1 MSVGI
6 VGYGAYVPPYR
17 IKAETIAKVWGEDAR
32 RIVEGLGIRE
42 KSVPGKDEDTAT
54 ISVEAARNAL
64 ARALINPKE
73 IGAIYVGS
81 ESHPYAVKPTAG
93 IVGEAIG
100 AGNNYTAADTEFA
113 CKAGTAAIQMCMGL
127 VQSGMIK
134 YGLAIGADTSQA
146 APGDALEY
154 SAAAGGA
161 AFLVGR
167 EEKELLA
174 EITDPCS
181 FTSDTPDFWR
191 RGLAPH
197 PRHAGR
203 FTGEPA
209 YFKHVFG
216 ATKALLA
223 KTNTQPKD
231 YDYVV
236 FHTPNAKFPTA
247 AAAKLGFT
255 PQQYRDGLLVTTI
268 GNTYSGCSPLGVS
281 RVLDKA
287 RPGQTLL
294 VVSYGSGSG
303 SDAFRIVVKDL
314 IEERRGLA
322 RRTEDYIARK
332 TYLEYA
338 QYAKHMEEIH

>member
-6 VGYGAYVPPYR
+6 VGYGAYIPKYR
-17 IKAETIAKVWGEDAR
+17 IKTETIAKVWGEDAR
-32 RIVEGLGIRE
+32 RIIDGLGIKE

-64 ARALINPKE
+64 ARALINPGE

-127 VQSGMIK
+127 VKAEMIK

-161 AFLVGR
+161 AFLIGR
-167 EEKELLA
+167 DEKEILV
-174 EITDPCS
+174 EITDTCS

-203 FTGEPA
+203 FTGEPS

-223 KTNTQPKD
+223 KTGTEPKD
-231 YDYVV
+231 YHYVV
-236 FHTPNAKFPTA
+236 FHMPNAKFPTA

-255 PQQYRDGLLVTTI
+255 PEQYKDGLLVTTV
-268 GNTYSGCSPLGVS
+268 GNTYSGCSPLGIT
-281 RVLDKA
+281 RVLDRA
-287 RPGQTLL
+287 EPGAKILM
-294 VVSYGSGSG
+294 VSYGSGSG
-303 SDAFRIVVKDL
+303 SDAFALEVKDL

-322 RRTEDYIARK
+322 RRTEDYMKRK
-332 TYLEYA
+332 EYLEYA
-338 QYAKHMEEIH
+338 QYTKHMEEIH